1 MLVLRRKAG
10 EALVINGAVTVVV
23 LAVEGER
30 VKLGVIAPEQ
40 VVVLRG
46 ELIDAEQQQRHLR
59 RKREE
64 LAKETD
70 PRQREKLEQSL
81 ARLRQSMCLMQP
93 TLAPA
98 SLETRQEERHAGAGT
113 RRPQSGAGPTAGRRN
128 A

>member
-1 MLVLRRKAG
+1 MLVLRRKTG
-10 EALVINGAVTVVV
+10 EALVINGAVTVTV

-46 ELIDAEQQQRHLR
+46 ELIDAEAQQRHLR

-81 ARLRQSMCLMQP
+81 ARLEQAMHLMQP
-93 TLAPA
+93 AIAPA
-98 SLETRQEERHAGAGT
+98 STETWQEKG
-113 RRPQSGAGPTAGRRN
+113 
-128 A
+128 

>member
-1 MLVLRRKAG
+1 MLVRRRKAG
-10 EALVINGAVTVVV
+10 EALVINGAVTVTV

-59 RKREE
+59 RKREV
-64 LAKETD
+64 LLKETD
-70 PRQREKLEQSL
+70 PRQREKLARTL
-81 ARLRQSMCLMQP
+81 ARLEQSMCLIQP

-98 SLETRQEERHAGAGT
+98 SMEARQE
-113 RRPQSGAGPTAGRRN
+113 
-128 A
+128 

>member
-10 EALVINGAVTVVV
+10 EALVINGAVTVTV

-30 VKLGVIAPEQ
+30 VKLGVIAPER

-64 LAKETD
+64 LLKETD
-70 PRQREKLEQSL
+70 SRTREKLVQSL
-81 ARLRQSMCLMQP
+81 ARLEQSMHLMQP
-93 TLAPA
+93 TIAPESREA
-98 SLETRQEERHAGAGT
+98 REEA
-113 RRPQSGAGPTAGRRN
+113 RP
-128 A
+128 